1 MGLPDVPRTVI
12 IQDDIEGVQK
22 GTHRYVIVERY
33 PRHVRARH
41 HWPDGIT
48 TYGRYW
54 LSEWRAL
61 VKRVTTT

>member
-1 MGLPDVPRTVI
+1 MYL
-12 IQDDIEGVQK
+12 
-22 GTHRYVIVERY
+22 IVERY

-61 VKRVTTT
+61 VKRGTTT